1 LLAVRHIGC
10 IALHLKQ
17 QHPKNYFW
25 WATEARVMNR
35 PRLDKLRQQLEI
47 LQHRLRDD
55 GTTLTERARSLNGDG
70 SSSELSNAPLHL
82 GDRGS
87 EEYLQDMN
95 AVLAENEGY
104 LAGEVRDALARID
117 AGTFGQCEVCG
128 KSITIARLEAIPFAR
143 HCVQCAEMIQNNGFA
158 SDNHGSPNFNSG
170 RPHTFHDTLAH
181 ENYITQDQDSDSH
194 AVGDAGGGTAFG
206 GLAGSNTA
214 NGEPD
219 VANLHQAMGS
229 GNGDVAE
236 ERFLDTTAV
245 EPVGYESDED
255 RRRYA
260 EEERLLDN
268 GL

>member
-1 LLAVRHIGC
+1 MN
-10 IALHLKQ
+10 Q
-17 QHPKNYFW
+17 PK
-25 WATEARVMNR
+25 
-35 PRLDKLRQQLEI
+35 LDKLRHQLET

-55 GTTLTERARSLNGDG
+55 GTTLTEHARSLNGDG
-70 SSSELSNAPLHL
+70 NSGELSNVPLHL

-87 EEYLQDMN
+87 EEYSQDMN
-95 AVLAENEGY
+95 ALLAENEGY
-104 LAGEVRDALARID
+104 LAGEVRDALARMN
-117 AGTFGQCEVCG
+117 AGTFGQCEACS
-128 KSITIARLEAIPFAR
+128 KTITIARLEAIPFAR
-143 HCVQCAEMIQNNGFA
+143 HCVQCAEKIQALSEPALGNSNPGR
-158 SDNHGSPNFNSG
+158 PNFNAG
-170 RPHTFHDTLAH
+170 RPQSPRDTFAH
-181 ENYITQDQDSDSH
+181 EGYITQAEDSDSH

-206 GLAGSNTA
+206 GLAGSNAA

-229 GNGDVAE
+229 GNGDVAD
-236 ERFLDTTAV
+236 ERFLDTIAV

>member
-1 LLAVRHIGC
+1 
-10 IALHLKQ
+10 
-17 QHPKNYFW
+17 
-25 WATEARVMNR
+25 MNR
-35 PRLDKLRQQLEI
+35 PKLDKLRQQLEI

-55 GTTLTERARSLNGDG
+55 GTALTDHARSLNSDCNSG
-70 SSSELSNAPLHL
+70 ELSNAPLHL

-87 EEYLQDMN
+87 EEFLQDMN

-117 AGTFGQCEVCG
+117 AGSFGQCEECG
-128 KSITIARLEAIPFAR
+128 KAVTIARLEAIPFTR
-143 HCVQCAEMIQNNGFA
+143 YCVHCAEIIQNSNNGYA
-158 SDNHGSPNFNSG
+158 SDNHWSPNLNSG
-170 RPHTFHDTLAH
+170 RPHSLHDTLAH
-181 ENYITQDQDSDSH
+181 EGYMTQDQDSDSH

-206 GLAGSNTA
+206 GLAGSNSA

-229 GNGDVAE
+229 GSGEVAE
-236 ERFLDTTAV
+236 ERFSDTIAV

>member
-1 LLAVRHIGC
+1 
-10 IALHLKQ
+10 
-17 QHPKNYFW
+17 
-25 WATEARVMNR
+25 MNR
-35 PRLDKLRQQLEI
+35 PKLDKLRHQLEI

-117 AGTFGQCEVCG
+117 TGSFGQCDECG
-128 KSITIARLEAIPFAR
+128 KAITLARLEAIPFAR
-143 HCVQCAEMIQNNGFA
+143 HCVHCAEKIQNSNSNGFA
-158 SDNHGSPNFNSG
+158 SSNHWSPNLDSG
-170 RPHTFHDTLAH
+170 RPHTLHDTLAH
-181 ENYITQDQDSDSH
+181 EAYMTQDQDSDSH

-229 GNGDVAE
+229 GISDAAE

>member
-1 LLAVRHIGC
+1 MN
-10 IALHLKQ
+10 Q
-17 QHPKNYFW
+17 PK
-25 WATEARVMNR
+25 
-35 PRLDKLRQQLEI
+35 LDKLRQQLET
-47 LQHRLRDD
+47 LLHRLRDD

-70 SSSELSNAPLHL
+70 NSSELSNAPLHL

-117 AGTFGQCEVCG
+117 DGTFSQCEECG
-128 KSITIARLEAIPFAR
+128 KSINAARLEAIPFAR
-143 HCVQCAEMIQNNGFA
+143 HCVHCAEKIQNSNSNGYT
-158 SDNHGSPNFNSG
+158 SDNHWSPNLNLG

-181 ENYITQDQDSDSH
+181 ENYMTQEQDSDSH

-206 GLAGSNTA
+206 GLAGSNAT

-229 GNGDVAE
+229 GSGDVAE
-236 ERFLDTTAV
+236 ERFSDTIAV